1 MFEMLLIEGLA
12 IGACYGLFGVAVAII
27 YKTSDVVN
35 FAQGE
40 MGMLATFV
48 AYHIMTAYGWP
59 FYIAFPATLIFAIL
73 LGMAIE
79 ICILRPAKEPTVLGL
94 LILTLGAEMLLMGLA
109 GWKWGAEQ
117 KGAEMLLMGLAGWK
131 WGAEQKDFP
140 FLLSVSDTVQIFPG
154 FALNS
159 WTIGVF
165 VLTAVIMVLLFL
177 FFRYSK
183 LGIAMR
189 ATQQNENA
197 AKIMG
202 IKVERVFSI
211 TWGMSS
217 LIGALAAMFFAARSV
232 LDPNFMMEPFMR
244 AFAAAV
250 LGGLTSIPGVVIGGL
265 ILGIIENFFGYM
277 WPEWKPIVAFVVIIL
292 IITVRPS
299 GLFSKHYVKKV

>member
-40 MGMLATFV
+40 MGMMATFV

-79 ICILRPAKEPTVLGL
+79 FCFLRPAKEPTVLGL

-117 KGAEMLLMGLAGWK
+117 K
-131 WGAEQKDFP
+131 DFP
-140 FLLSVSDTVQIFPG
+140 FLLSVSDTIQIFPG

-165 VLTAVIMVLLFL
+165 VLTAVVMVLLFL

-265 ILGIIENFFGYM
+265 ILGIIENFFGYA

>member
-40 MGMLATFV
+40 MGMMATFV

-79 ICILRPAKEPTVLGL
+79 FCFLRPAKEPTVLGL

-117 KGAEMLLMGLAGWK
+117 K
-131 WGAEQKDFP
+131 DFP
-140 FLLSVSDTVQIFPG
+140 FLLSVSDTIQIFPG

-165 VLTAVIMVLLFL
+165 VLTAVVMVLLFL

-265 ILGIIENFFGYM
+265 ILGIIENFFGYA

-292 IITVRPS
+292 IITIRPS
-299 GLFSKHYVKKV
+299 GLFTKHYVKKV

>member
-1 MFEMLLIEGLA
+1 MFEMLLIEGIA

-27 YKTSDVVN
+27 YKTSDVIN

-40 MGMLATFV
+40 MGMVATFV
-48 AYHIMTAYGWP
+48 AYHILTVYNVP
-59 FYIAFPATLIFAIL
+59 FWIAFPATLVFAIL

-79 ICILRPAKEPTVLGL
+79 FCFLRPAKDPTVLGL
-94 LILTLGAEMLLMGLA
+94 LIITL
-109 GWKWGAEQ
+109 
-117 KGAEMLLMGLAGWK
+117 GAEMLLMGLAGWK

-140 FLLSVSDTVQIFPG
+140 FLLSVTKTHEIMPG
-154 FALNS
+154 LLINE

-165 VLTAVIMVLLFL
+165 TLTIIIMISLFL

-189 ATQQNENA
+189 ATQQNVNA

-211 TWGMSS
+211 TWAMSS
-217 LIGALAAMFFAARSV
+217 LIGAIAAMFFAARSV

-265 ILGIIENFFGYM
+265 IMGITENFFGYA

>member
-27 YKTSDVVN
+27 YKTSDVIN

-40 MGMLATFV
+40 MGMVATFV
-48 AYHIMTAYGWP
+48 AYHILTVYNVP
-59 FYIAFPATLIFAIL
+59 FWIAFPATMVFAIL

-79 ICILRPAKEPTVLGL
+79 FCFLRPAKDPTVLGL
-94 LILTLGAEMLLMGLA
+94 LIITL
-109 GWKWGAEQ
+109 
-117 KGAEMLLMGLAGWK
+117 GAEMLLMGLAGWK

-140 FLLSVSDTVQIFPG
+140 FLLSVTKTHEIAPDLAI
-154 FALNS
+154 NE

-165 VLTAVIMVLLFL
+165 TLTIIIMVSLFL

-189 ATQQNENA
+189 ATQQNVNA

-211 TWGMSS
+211 TWAMSS
-217 LIGALAAMFFAARSV
+217 LIGAIAAMFFAARSV

-265 ILGIIENFFGYM
+265 IMGIIENFFGYA

-299 GLFSKHYVKKV
+299 GLFAKHYIKKV

>member
-40 MGMLATFV
+40 MGMVATFV
-48 AYHIMTAYGWP
+48 AYHILTVYNFP
-59 FYIAFPATLIFAIL
+59 FWVAFPATMVFAIL

-79 ICILRPAKEPTVLGL
+79 FCFLRPAKNPTVLGL
-94 LILTLGAEMLLMGLA
+94 LIITL
-109 GWKWGAEQ
+109 
-117 KGAEMLLMGLAGWK
+117 GAEMLLMGLAGWK

-140 FLLSVSDTVQIFPG
+140 FLLSVTKTHEIIPG
-154 FALNS
+154 LVLNE

-165 VLTAVIMVLLFL
+165 TLSIVIMTFLFL

-189 ATQQNENA
+189 ATQQNVNA

-211 TWGMSS
+211 TWAMSS
-217 LIGALAAMFFAARSV
+217 LIGAIAAMFFAARSV

-265 ILGIIENFFGYM
+265 LLGIIENFFGYA

-299 GLFSKHYVKKV
+299 GLFSKHYIKKV

>member
-59 FYIAFPATLIFAIL
+59 FYIAFPVTLIFAIL

-94 LILTLGAEMLLMGLA
+94 LILTLGAEMLLI
-109 GWKWGAEQ
+109 
-117 KGAEMLLMGLAGWK
+117 GLAGWK

-154 FALNS
+154 LALNS

-165 VLTAVIMVLLFL
+165 VLTTVVMVLLFL

>member
-1 MFEMLLIEGLA
+1 MFESLLIEGLA

-27 YKTSDVVN
+27 YKTSDVIN

-40 MGMLATFV
+40 MGMIATFV
-48 AYHIMTAYGWP
+48 AYHILTVYNFP
-59 FYIAFPATLIFAIL
+59 FWVAFPATMVFAIL

-79 ICILRPAKEPTVLGL
+79 FCFLRPAKDPTVLGL
-94 LILTLGAEMLLMGLA
+94 LIITL
-109 GWKWGAEQ
+109 
-117 KGAEMLLMGLAGWK
+117 GAEMLLMGLAGWK

-140 FLLSVSDTVQIFPG
+140 FLLSVTKTHEIIPG
-154 FALNS
+154 LALNE

-165 VLTAVIMVLLFL
+165 ILSIVIMTLLFL

-189 ATQQNENA
+189 ATQQNVNA

-211 TWGMSS
+211 TWAMSS
-217 LIGALAAMFFAARSV
+217 LIGAIAAMFFAARSV

-250 LGGLTSIPGVVIGGL
+250 LGGLTSIPGVVVGGL
-265 ILGIIENFFGYM
+265 IMGILENFFGYA

-299 GLFSKHYVKKV
+299 GLFSKHYIKKV

>member
-1 MFEMLLIEGLA
+1 MFEMLLIEGIA

-27 YKTSDVVN
+27 YKTSDVIN

-40 MGMLATFV
+40 MGMVATFV
-48 AYHIMTAYGWP
+48 AYHILTVYNVP
-59 FYIAFPATLIFAIL
+59 FWIALPVTLVFAIL

-79 ICILRPAKEPTVLGL
+79 FCFLRPAKDPTVLGL
-94 LILTLGAEMLLMGLA
+94 LIITLGAEMLLMGLA
-109 GWKWGAEQ
+109 GWKWGS
-117 KGAEMLLMGLAGWK
+117 
-131 WGAEQKDFP
+131 EQKDFP
-140 FLLSVSDTVQIFPG
+140 FLLSVTKTHEIVPG
-154 FALNS
+154 IVINE

-165 VLTAVIMVLLFL
+165 TLTAVIMISLFL

-189 ATQQNENA
+189 ATQQNVNA

-211 TWGMSS
+211 TWAMSS
-217 LIGALAAMFFAARSV
+217 LIGAVAAMFFAARSV

-265 ILGIIENFFGYM
+265 IMGIIENFFGYA

-299 GLFSKHYVKKV
+299 GLFAKHYIKKV

>member
-40 MGMLATFV
+40 MGMMSTFV
-48 AYHIMTAYGWP
+48 AYQIMTVYGWP
-59 FYIAFPATLIFAIL
+59 FYIAFPATLIFAIG

-79 ICILRPAKEPTVLGL
+79 FCFLRPAKEPTVLGL

-117 KGAEMLLMGLAGWK
+117 K
-131 WGAEQKDFP
+131 DFP
-140 FLLSVSDTVQIFPG
+140 FLLSVHDTIEIFPG
-154 FALNS
+154 FALNE

-165 VLTAVIMVLLFL
+165 VLTTVVMVLLFL

-265 ILGIIENFFGYM
+265 ILGIIENFFGYA

-299 GLFSKHYVKKV
+299 GLFTKHYVKKV

>member
-40 MGMLATFV
+40 MGMMATFV

-59 FYIAFPATLIFAIL
+59 FYLAFPATLLFAVL

-79 ICILRPAKEPTVLGL
+79 VCFLRPAKEPTVLGL
-94 LILTLGAEMLLMGLA
+94 LILTLGAEMLLV
-109 GWKWGAEQ
+109 
-117 KGAEMLLMGLAGWK
+117 GLAGWK

-140 FLLSVSDTVQIFPG
+140 FLLSVHKNVEIFPG
-154 FALNS
+154 FALNE

-165 VLTAVIMVLLFL
+165 VLTAVVMVLLFL

-232 LDPNFMMEPFMR
+232 LDPNFMLEPFMR

-265 ILGIIENFFGYM
+265 ILGIIENFFGYA

-299 GLFSKHYVKKV
+299 GLFAKHYVKKV

>member
-40 MGMLATFV
+40 MGMMSTFV
-48 AYHIMTAYGWP
+48 AYQIMIVYGWP
-59 FYIAFPATLIFAIL
+59 FYIAFPATLIFAIV

-79 ICILRPAKEPTVLGL
+79 FCFLRPAKEPTVLGL

-117 KGAEMLLMGLAGWK
+117 K
-131 WGAEQKDFP
+131 DFP
-140 FLLSVSDTVQIFPG
+140 FLLSVHDTIEIFPG
-154 FALNS
+154 FALNE

-165 VLTAVIMVLLFL
+165 VLTSVVMVLLFL

-265 ILGIIENFFGYM
+265 ILGITENFFGYA

-299 GLFSKHYVKKV
+299 GLFTKHYVKKV

>member
-1 MFEMLLIEGLA
+1 MFEMLLIEGIA

-27 YKTSDVVN
+27 YKTSDVIN

-40 MGMLATFV
+40 MGMVATFV
-48 AYHIMTAYGWP
+48 AYHILTAYNFP
-59 FYIAFPATLIFAIL
+59 FWVAFPATMVFAIL

-79 ICILRPAKEPTVLGL
+79 FCFLRPAKDPTVLGL
-94 LILTLGAEMLLMGLA
+94 LIITL
-109 GWKWGAEQ
+109 
-117 KGAEMLLMGLAGWK
+117 GAEMLLMGLAGWK

-140 FLLSVSDTVQIFPG
+140 FLLSVTKTHEIIPG
-154 FALNS
+154 LIINE

-165 VLTAVIMVLLFL
+165 TLTIMIMIFLFL

-189 ATQQNENA
+189 ATQQNVNA

-202 IKVERVFSI
+202 IKVERVFSF
-211 TWGMSS
+211 TWAMSS
-217 LIGALAAMFFAARSV
+217 LIGAIAAMFFAARSV

-265 ILGIIENFFGYM
+265 ILGIIENFFGYA
-277 WPEWKPIVAFVVIIL
+277 WPEWKPIIAFVVIIL

>member
-1 MFEMLLIEGLA
+1 MFEMLLIEGIA

-27 YKTSDVVN
+27 YKTSDVIN

-40 MGMLATFV
+40 MGMVATFV
-48 AYHIMTAYGWP
+48 AYHILIIYNVP
-59 FYIAFPATLIFAIL
+59 FWIAFPATMVFALL

-79 ICILRPAKEPTVLGL
+79 FCFLRPAKDPTALGL
-94 LILTLGAEMLLMGLA
+94 LIITL
-109 GWKWGAEQ
+109 
-117 KGAEMLLMGLAGWK
+117 GAEMLLMGLAGWK

-140 FLLSVSDTVQIFPG
+140 FLLSVTKTHEIIPG
-154 FALNS
+154 LVINE

-165 VLTAVIMVLLFL
+165 SITIIIMIALFL

-189 ATQQNENA
+189 ATQQNVNA

-211 TWGMSS
+211 TWAMSS
-217 LIGALAAMFFAARSV
+217 LIGAIAAMFFAARSV

-265 ILGIIENFFGYM
+265 IMGIIENFFGYA
-277 WPEWKPIVAFVVIIL
+277 WPEWKPIVAFVVIII

-299 GLFSKHYVKKV
+299 GLFAKHYIKKV

>member
-1 MFEMLLIEGLA
+1 MFESLLIEGLA

-35 FAQGE
+35 FALGE
-40 MGMLATFV
+40 MGMVATFV
-48 AYHIMTAYGWP
+48 AYHILTVYNLPPW
-59 FYIAFPATLIFAIL
+59 IAFPATMVFAIL

-79 ICILRPAKEPTVLGL
+79 FCFLRPAKNPTVLSL
-94 LILTLGAEMLLMGLA
+94 LIITLGV
-109 GWKWGAEQ
+109 
-117 KGAEMLLMGLAGWK
+117 EMLLMGLAGWK

-140 FLLSVSDTVQIFPG
+140 FLLSVIKKHEIIPG
-154 FALNS
+154 LVLNE

-165 VLTAVIMVLLFL
+165 ALSIVIMTLLFL

-189 ATQQNENA
+189 ATQQNVNA

-211 TWGMSS
+211 TWAMSS
-217 LIGALAAMFFAARSV
+217 LIGAIAAMFFAARSV

-265 ILGIIENFFGYM
+265 LLGIIENFFGYV

-299 GLFSKHYVKKV
+299 GLFSKHYIKKV

>member
-1 MFEMLLIEGLA
+1 MFESLLIEGLA

-27 YKTSDVVN
+27 YKTSDVIN

-40 MGMLATFV
+40 MGMVATFV
-48 AYHIMTAYGWP
+48 AYHILTAYNFP
-59 FYIAFPATLIFAIL
+59 FWVAFPATMVFTIL

-79 ICILRPAKEPTVLGL
+79 FCFLRPAKDPTVLGL
-94 LILTLGAEMLLMGLA
+94 LIITLGV
-109 GWKWGAEQ
+109 
-117 KGAEMLLMGLAGWK
+117 EMLLMGLAGWK

-140 FLLSVSDTVQIFPG
+140 FLLSVTKTHQIIPG
-154 FALNS
+154 LAINE

-165 VLTAVIMVLLFL
+165 TLSIIIMISLFL
-177 FFRYSK
+177 FFRYSR

-189 ATQQNENA
+189 ATQQNVNA

-211 TWGMSS
+211 TWAMSS
-217 LIGALAAMFFAARSV
+217 LIGAIAAMFFAARSV

-250 LGGLTSIPGVVIGGL
+250 LGGLTSIPGVVVGGL
-265 ILGIIENFFGYM
+265 IMGILENFFGYA

-299 GLFSKHYVKKV
+299 GLFSKHYIKKV

>member
-40 MGMLATFV
+40 MGMMSTFV

-59 FYIAFPATLIFAIL
+59 FYIALPATLIFAIG

-79 ICILRPAKEPTVLGL
+79 FCFLRPAKDPTVLGL

-117 KGAEMLLMGLAGWK
+117 K
-131 WGAEQKDFP
+131 DFP
-140 FLLSVSDTVQIFPG
+140 FLLSVHDTIEIFPG
-154 FALNS
+154 FALNE

-165 VLTAVIMVLLFL
+165 VLTAVVMVLLFL

-265 ILGIIENFFGYM
+265 ILGIIENFFGYA

-299 GLFSKHYVKKV
+299 GLFTKHYVKKV

>member
-40 MGMLATFV
+40 MGMMATFV

-79 ICILRPAKEPTVLGL
+79 FCFLRPAKEPTVLGL

-117 KGAEMLLMGLAGWK
+117 K
-131 WGAEQKDFP
+131 DFP
-140 FLLSVSDTVQIFPG
+140 FLLSVSDTIQIFPG

-165 VLTAVIMVLLFL
+165 VLTTVVMVLLFL

-265 ILGIIENFFGYM
+265 ILGIIENFFGYA
-277 WPEWKPIVAFVVIIL
+277 WPEWKPIVAFVMIIL

>member
-27 YKTSDVVN
+27 YKTSDVIN

-40 MGMLATFV
+40 MGMVATFV
-48 AYHIMTAYGWP
+48 AYHIMVIYGFP
-59 FYIAFPATLIFAIL
+59 FWIAFPATMIFALL

-79 ICILRPAKEPTVLGL
+79 FCFLRPAKNPTVLGL
-94 LILTLGAEMLLMGLA
+94 LIITLGAEMLLMGA
-109 GWKWGAEQ
+109 
-117 KGAEMLLMGLAGWK
+117 AGWK

-140 FLLSVSDTVQIFPG
+140 FLLSIHKKYEIFPG
-154 FALNS
+154 LALNE

-165 VLTAVIMVLLFL
+165 ILSIVIMTLLFL

-189 ATQQNENA
+189 ATQQNTNA

-211 TWGMSS
+211 TWGISS
-217 LIGALAAMFFAARSV
+217 MIGAIAAMFFAARSV

-265 ILGIIENFFGYM
+265 FLGIIENFFGYA

-292 IITVRPS
+292 IITIRPS